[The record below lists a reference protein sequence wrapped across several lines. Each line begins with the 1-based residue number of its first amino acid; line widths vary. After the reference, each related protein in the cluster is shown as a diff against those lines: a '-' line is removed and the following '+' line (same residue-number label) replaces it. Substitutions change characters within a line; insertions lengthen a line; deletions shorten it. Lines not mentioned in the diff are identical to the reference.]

1 MQRSRVAFPVGLY
14 GVLLLALCWLVL
26 PAVFN
31 PFGRLL
37 LGLAC
42 LPHQWV
48 SHAGGQP
55 SLAADAN
62 TADQLLDLSTA
73 LRRRA
78 WRSDVEAG
86 RQFMPQAMEPLLCRV
101 VAVQGRGG
109 GGMPCELLLDRSYA
123 ELSGCA
129 DLVTSGEQLLGFLA
143 RPGVGPAAED
153 RLEDPARVLLLGH
166 PRGRSVAARF
176 AVDRPD
182 ASAGELRCV
191 VEAAAVV
198 DPAPLRTVLH
208 DDPYLAAKLL
218 QSGATVST
226 MRLDADWVG
235 AVPAGLRLGRTRVWG
250 YDTGDSVLTIG
261 VYVEPQADP
270 RTLAQ
275 VALWQAVPGF
285 AVVEQPVSLADA
297 RLWPL
302 PDGRGGRWLLSSSVS
317 VPDGA
322 AVVQD
327 GVCLGT
333 ARGVAFGQAL
343 VTSFAASR
351 QSWALWLLPDDP
363 ALAPRGYYG
372 QVVRANT
379 TTAWFRPRNV
389 DAVPVAGY
397 VFTGGGQPHCPAG
410 LRIGPAEP
418 TIGSNWLQITL
429 PLRSGSQQVEVVR
442 GPS

>member
-14 GVLLLALCWLVL
+14 GVLLLALCWLVV
-26 PAVFN
+26 PAVFD
-31 PFGRLL
+31 PVGRLL

-55 SLAADAN
+55 TLAADGN
-62 TADQLLDLSTA
+62 TADQLLELSGA
-73 LRRRA
+73 LRQRA

-86 RQFMPQAMEPLLCRV
+86 REFLPKTMEPLLCRV
-101 VAVQGRGG
+101 VAVQRRGG
-109 GGMPCELLLDRSYA
+109 GGVPCELLLDRSYA

-129 DLVTSGEQLLGFLA
+129 DLVTSGDQLLGFLA

-153 RLEDPARVLLLGH
+153 ELEDPARVLLLGH

-176 AVDRPD
+176 AVERDGSP
-182 ASAGELRCV
+182 AGELRCV

-208 DDPYLAAKLL
+208 DDPYLAARLL
-218 QSGATVST
+218 QSGAIVST
-226 MRLDADWVG
+226 VRLDAGWVG
-235 AVPAGLRLGRTRVWG
+235 AVPDGLQIGRTKVWG

-261 VYVEPQADP
+261 VYVEPESDP

-275 VALWQAVPGF
+275 VTLWQAVPGF
-285 AVVEQPVSLADA
+285 AVVEQPVELADA
-297 RLWPL
+297 KLWPL

-351 QSWALWLLPDDP
+351 QPWALWVLPDDP
-363 ALAPRGYYG
+363 TLAPRGYYG
-372 QVVRANT
+372 QVVRADT
-379 TTAWFRPRNV
+379 TTAWFRPEDV
-389 DAVPVAGY
+389 DALAVAGF

-410 LRIGPAEP
+410 LLIGRAEP